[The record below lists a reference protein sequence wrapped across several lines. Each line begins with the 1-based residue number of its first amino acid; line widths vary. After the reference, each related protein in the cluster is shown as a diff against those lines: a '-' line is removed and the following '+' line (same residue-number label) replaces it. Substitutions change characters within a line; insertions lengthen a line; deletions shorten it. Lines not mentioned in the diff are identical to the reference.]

1 MGKLACVRVWHDNSG
16 KGASGS
22 SWFLN
27 HIVISDLRAQ
37 TRYFFICERWLAV
50 EKDDG
55 QVQRLIHAAGEK
67 EKTQLAYLI
76 KKQTQQNMSDNHL
89 WFSLLARPVQSSF
102 TRLDRLTCC
111 FVLLCLS
118 MLANIVYYGTDNSTS
133 SNALKIGPLSL
144 TPQQVIR

>member
-1 MGKLACVRVWHDNSG
+1 MDKLACVRVWHDNSG
-16 KGASGS
+16 VGATGA
-22 SWFLN
+22 SWFLK
-27 HIVISDLRAQ
+27 HVIINDLKSQ

-55 QVQRLIHAAGEK
+55 QIERLIHLAGEK
-67 EKTQLAYLI
+67 ERTQLKYLI

-111 FVLLCLS
+111 FVLLCVS
-118 MLANIVYYGTDNSTS
+118 MLANILYYGSDNSAS
-133 SNALKIGPLSL
+133 SNGLKIGPLSL
-144 TPQQVIR
+144 TPTQVSF